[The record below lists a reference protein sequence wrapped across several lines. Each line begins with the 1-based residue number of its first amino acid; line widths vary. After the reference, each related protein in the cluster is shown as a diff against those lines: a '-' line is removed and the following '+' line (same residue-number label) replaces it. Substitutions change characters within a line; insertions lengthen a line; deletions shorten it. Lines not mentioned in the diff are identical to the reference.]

1 MSFMLLQLFAGEL
14 PQEVGRLA
22 RLAGGGEDGAIVL
35 FQKRQPIIDV
45 RGVAEF
51 TVHAEVSAEER
62 RGQLRDQLL
71 GRIRLRTE
79 SIFQVAIEAG
89 LVSAPVAVM
98 PISA

>member
-1 MSFMLLQLFAGEL
+1 MLLQLFAGEL

-35 FQKRQPIIDV
+35 FEKRQPIIDV

-62 RGQLRDQLL
+62 RGQLGDL
-71 GRIRLRTE
+71 
-79 SIFQVAIEAG
+79 S
-89 LVSAPVAVM
+89 
-98 PISA
+98 